1 MNDRVLTKLT
11 LFLGLCVVILGAF
24 VRLSD
29 AGLGCPDWPGC
40 YGHLTIPLTAEQVA
54 AANAAYPERQVEV
67 PKAWKE
73 MIHRY
78 LAGVLGL
85 CVLLIAIRAWR
96 AESGLGNHRGLA
108 TGLLALVAVQVL
120 LGRWTVTELVKP
132 AIVTAHLLGG
142 MATVS
147 LLWALVL
154 KQSRNAV
161 LPADPRFRPWA
172 LIGLA
177 VLTAQIALGGWTSTN
192 YAALAC
198 TDFPTCQGVWAPPMD
213 LAEGFVVWRG
223 LGVDYEFGVL
233 DHPARVAIHYVHRVG
248 ALVTLIV
255 LAALAFSAMRSR
267 FSSLQSTGI
276 WMAALLLLQ
285 VALGI
290 GNVVLSLPLWT
301 AVAHNGV
308 AALLLLSVVSVTV
321 LAFRRTL

>member
-1 MNDRVLTKLT
+1 MNDRVLTQLT
-11 LFLGLCVVILGAF
+11 LFLGLAVVVLGAF

-40 YGHLTIPLTAEQVA
+40 YGHLTIPTTAEEVA
-54 AANAAYPERQVEV
+54 AANAAYPERHVEV

-73 MIHRY
+73 MAHRY

-85 CVLLIAIRAWR
+85 CVLLITIRSWR
-96 AESGLGNHRGLA
+96 ARTGLAHHRGL
-108 TGLLALVAVQVL
+108 TLTLLALVIVQVL
-120 LGRWTVTELVKP
+120 LGRWTVTALVKP

-142 MATVS
+142 MATVG

-161 LPADPRFRPWA
+161 LPADPRFKPWA

-177 VLTAQIALGGWTSTN
+177 ALTMQIALGGWTSTN

-198 TDFPTCQGVWAPPMD
+198 TDFPTCQGAWIPPMD
-213 LAEGFVVWRG
+213 LAEGFVIWRG
-223 LGVDYEFGVL
+223 LGVEYEFGVL
-233 DHPARVAIHYVHRVG
+233 DQPARVAIHYVHRVG
-248 ALVTLIV
+248 ALAIFVV
-255 LAALAFSAMRSR
+255 LAGLALSAMRSR
-267 FSSLQSTGI
+267 FSSLQSTGT

-285 VALGI
+285 IRLGI
-290 GNVVLSLPLWT
+290 SNVVFSLPLWV

-308 AALLLLSVVSVTV
+308 AALLLLSVVSLTV
-321 LAFRRTL
+321 LAFRRT

>member
-1 MNDRVLTKLT
+1 MNDRVLTQLT
-11 LFLGLCVVILGAF
+11 LFLGLAVVILGAF

-40 YGHLTIPLTAEQVA
+40 YGHLTVPMTAESVT
-54 AANAAYPERQVEV
+54 AANAAYPDRHVEA

-73 MIHRY
+73 MAHRY

-85 CVLLIAIRAWR
+85 CVLLIAIRSWR
-96 AESGLGNHRGLA
+96 AKEGLAHHRGL
-108 TGLLALVAVQVL
+108 TLTLLALVIVQVL

-142 MATVS
+142 MATVG

-161 LPADPRFRPWA
+161 LPADPRFKPWA
-172 LIGLA
+172 LIGLTA
-177 VLTAQIALGGWTSTN
+177 LTVQIALGGWTSTN

-198 TDFPTCQGVWAPPMD
+198 TDFPTCQGEWIPPMD
-213 LAEGFVVWRG
+213 LTEGFVIWRG

-233 DHPARVAIHYVHRVG
+233 DHPARVAIHYVHRMG
-248 ALVTLIV
+248 ALMVFVV
-255 LAALAFSAMRSR
+255 LAGLALSAMRSR
-267 FSSLQSTGI
+267 FSSLQSTGT
-276 WMAALLLLQ
+276 WMAVLLLLQ
-285 VALGI
+285 IGLGI
-290 GNVVLSLPLWT
+290 SNVVFSLPLWV

-308 AALLLLSVVSVTV
+308 AALLLLSVVSLTV
-321 LAFRRTL
+321 LAFRRT